1 MHFTA
6 VWKLCLVISKLVF
19 SLLEG
24 LACGG
29 GQVIPPVFKHKVKNI
44 PRRLVGLVKGPHR
57 QIMKI
62 PVACLPGKIIVTV
75 RQIFF
80 HRQEIIGNIPIIKL
94 RPFDL
99 RHTGGRVF
107 NYSLLL
113 CLLLALLLSLLINSS
128 SPPFFLSLTAVAT
141 TLHLRLRLTIA
152 IPHFISLY
160 LSLRLS
166 YIYRFSFLHQGLL
179 RVDRIQKTLVMLLVH
194 TPNLLARAA
203 PPGLDRSPPTG
214 GIFHRQRFP
223 GKRVF

>member
-44 PRRLVGLVKGPHR
+44 PRRLVGIVKGPHR

-99 RHTGGRVF
+99 RHTGGRVL

-141 TLHLRLRLTIA
+141 TLHLRRTCGCTSRY
-152 IPHFISLY
+152 PPTFISLY

-166 YIYRFSFLHQGLL
+166 LHLPLFPFYIKAFCGSTAFR
-179 RVDRIQKTLVMLLVH
+179 RRW
-194 TPNLLARAA
+194 
-203 PPGLDRSPPTG
+203 
-214 GIFHRQRFP
+214 
-223 GKRVF
+223 